1 MNEQSTWYLRTQNE
15 TFGPVDAKKL
25 VEWAEMGRIQPGQ
38 EVSDDNLIWR
48 KVEEV
53 PMLDMRFSID
63 IGDGNPRGPFNK
75 VAAESLL
82 ASGRLPKT
90 TTIVEVRPPF
100 EIEEPKAE
108 AVEPEKPE
116 EGALEDVAPTEAEE
130 IKEPLKPSVTQVIEK
145 IVEVPVDRIVEKVVE
160 VPVDRIVEVPVEKVI
175 VDEARIKELENENR
189 LLKEQVVHLED
200 ELRRLPAAASE
211 VADIQAAVFGIMTD
225 ENRELQDLIELEK
238 KEFDE
243 FKRRY
248 QERADRLMERRR
260 MILKK
265 SGGNIEEMTRRA
277 LVQRPEDPRTIQLRK
292 ELDLLKR
299 EQEKVNMDNIVKI
312 RELEEELRIKRVE
325 EARLSENM
333 KDVTQLRQ
341 ETEALREKLQRTE
354 QDLMVEREK
363 SEKMRQASAIRQ
375 QTMLARLASLESPSI
390 GTIDSMAT
398 NQSRE
403 AKLVKLP
410 SWMKINH

>member
-1 MNEQSTWYLRTQNE
+1 
-15 TFGPVDAKKL
+15 
-25 VEWAEMGRIQPGQ
+25 
-38 EVSDDNLIWR
+38 
-48 KVEEV
+48 
-53 PMLDMRFSID
+53 
-63 IGDGNPRGPFNK
+63 
-75 VAAESLL
+75 
-82 ASGRLPKT
+82 
-90 TTIVEVRPPF
+90 
-100 EIEEPKAE
+100 
-108 AVEPEKPE
+108 
-116 EGALEDVAPTEAEE
+116 
-130 IKEPLKPSVTQVIEK
+130 
-145 IVEVPVDRIVEKVVE
+145 
-160 VPVDRIVEVPVEKVI
+160 
-175 VDEARIKELENENR
+175 
-189 LLKEQVVHLED
+189 
-200 ELRRLPAAASE
+200 
-211 VADIQAAVFGIMTD
+211 
-225 ENRELQDLIELEK
+225 
-238 KEFDE
+238 
-243 FKRRY
+243 
-248 QERADRLMERRR
+248 